1 MVKKGR
7 WVRIH
12 NIVLKAE
19 ERTARIPGDTKKC
32 DLEMWDKG
40 WLTDDMAEVGEI
52 VTVKTATG
60 RLLQGVLIEEEP
72 HYTHSYGNYVPE
84 IFEIDK
90 SLKNIMEEDW

>member
-19 ERTARIPGDTKKC
+19 ERTARIPDDTQKC

-60 RLLQGVLIEEEP
+60 RLLQGVLIEEDP
-72 HYTHSYGNYVPE
+72 HYTHNYGDYIPE
-84 IFEIDK
+84 IFEIDRR
-90 SLKNIMEEDW
+90 LKNIMEEEQ